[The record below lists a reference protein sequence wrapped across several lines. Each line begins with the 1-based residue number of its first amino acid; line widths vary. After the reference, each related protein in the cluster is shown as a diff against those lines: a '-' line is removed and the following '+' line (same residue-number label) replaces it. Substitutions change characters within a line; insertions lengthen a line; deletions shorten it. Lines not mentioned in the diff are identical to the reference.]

1 MYSKKV
7 WRVNALSM
15 GFLEKKVKI
24 KVEADKNNNSIEYR
38 IVFPLSGDTQVSKIM
53 TENEMKSLLDDIS
66 TVLGFKPIMEKF
78 NCTIEDARDIKKVI
92 DRSDC
97 QKCDLRMKECYRC
110 CIVCESPLEKD
121 LLLALVRNEISVELQ
136 MRINKD
142 GSTGHFPEDVNP
154 SKILTI
160 PDFYV
165 ETDNKKICIYTDGH
179 TYHERTEYQAVRD
192 RSIDRDLQNLGYIVL
207 RYTSSEIRQKL
218 EDVIRDIKRTMGI
231 EDVHGELTFKND
243 EFPKEGSCIRC
254 GNRMAFNLNRP
265 LCDDCYQTWVQFEN
279 IDYIE
284 RFCHK
289 CGNEYE
295 NSISFRQPLCKRCS
309 C

>member
-110 CIVCESPLEKD
+110 CIVCESPL
-121 LLLALVRNEISVELQ
+121 
-136 MRINKD
+136 
-142 GSTGHFPEDVNP
+142 
-154 SKILTI
+154 
-160 PDFYV
+160 
-165 ETDNKKICIYTDGH
+165 
-179 TYHERTEYQAVRD
+179 
-192 RSIDRDLQNLGYIVL
+192 
-207 RYTSSEIRQKL
+207 
-218 EDVIRDIKRTMGI
+218 
-231 EDVHGELTFKND
+231 
-243 EFPKEGSCIRC
+243 
-254 GNRMAFNLNRP
+254 
-265 LCDDCYQTWVQFEN
+265 
-279 IDYIE
+279 
-284 RFCHK
+284 
-289 CGNEYE
+289 
-295 NSISFRQPLCKRCS
+295 
-309 C
+309 